1 MRSGV
6 IARKVGMTRVF
17 DDNGHHVP
25 VTVLKLDNV
34 QVVAV
39 RNIGKDGYTALQ
51 LGAGLAKA
59 KNVSK
64 PMRGHYAK
72 ANVLAKVKACRIPC
86 GR

>member
-17 DDNGHHVP
+17 DDNGLHVP

-39 RNIGKDGYTALQ
+39 RGKEKDGYTALQ

-59 KNVSK
+59 KK
-64 PMRGHYAK
+64 HDQAYAWSFRQGQC
-72 ANVLAKVKACRIPC
+72 ASKVKTCGIP
-86 GR
+86 G